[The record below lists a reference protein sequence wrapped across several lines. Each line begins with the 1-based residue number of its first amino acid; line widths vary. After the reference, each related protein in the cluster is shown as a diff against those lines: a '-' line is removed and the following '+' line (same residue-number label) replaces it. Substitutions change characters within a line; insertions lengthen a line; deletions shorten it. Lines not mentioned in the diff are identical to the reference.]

1 MDRQNELNQL
11 GLRLKPGVWGA
22 MEQKTDLRTSSGNL
36 SSLAA
41 SRKV

>member
-1 MDRQNELNQL
+1 MPSHTDLL
-11 GLRLKPGVWGA
+11 GHVVGVWGA
-22 MEQKTDLRTSSGNL
+22 MEQKTDLRISSGNL